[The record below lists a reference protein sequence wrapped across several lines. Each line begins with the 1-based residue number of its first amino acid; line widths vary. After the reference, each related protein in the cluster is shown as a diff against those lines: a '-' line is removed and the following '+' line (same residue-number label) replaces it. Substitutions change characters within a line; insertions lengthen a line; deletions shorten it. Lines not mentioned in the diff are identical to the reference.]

1 VVRKWTVVIYHPKK
15 AEANPAKTPNAPVV
29 TVRVVSHP
37 KPPKR
42 PSNVVLHDTV
52 VLHVRAASRF
62 FHLKKL
68 DAPARFFLPEKM
80 DAPARFFHLKKL
92 KSFY

>member
-1 VVRKWTVVIYHPKK
+1 VILLLLILWVVAK

-62 FHLKKL
+62 FLPEKL
-68 DAPARFFLPEKM
+68 DAPARFFLPEK
-80 DAPARFFHLKKL
+80 LKY
-92 KSFY
+92 FY